1 MLSPEIRSKFVKF
14 LKLLEDL
21 QRTTTWVQMFRWR
34 RAMVIGLNLL
44 RNILNFKVLSMFV
57 HQVDSTLETVQLD
70 FETLKCKFQ
79 KAFLYVTI
87 YIFHQAVILKHSTVQ
102 SLLNFII
109 SLNLQMVVELK

>member
-1 MLSPEIRSKFVKF
+1 
-14 LKLLEDL
+14 
-21 QRTTTWVQMFRWR
+21 
-34 RAMVIGLNLL
+34 MVIGLNLL
-44 RNILNFKVLSMFV
+44 RNILNFKVLSTFV

-70 FETLKCKFQ
+70 FETLKLLNFKTFETLKCKFQ
-79 KAFLYVTI
+79 KAFLYATI

>member
-1 MLSPEIRSKFVKF
+1 MF

-21 QRTTTWVQMFRWR
+21 QKTTTWVQMFRWR

-44 RNILNFKVLSMFV
+44 RNILNFKVSIKFV
-57 HQVDSTLETVQLD
+57 HQVNSTLESVQFD
-70 FETLKCKFQ
+70 FETIQFKFQ

-87 YIFHQAVILKHSTVQ
+87 FIFHQAVILKNLTVQ

-109 SLNLQMVVELK
+109 PLNLQMVVELK